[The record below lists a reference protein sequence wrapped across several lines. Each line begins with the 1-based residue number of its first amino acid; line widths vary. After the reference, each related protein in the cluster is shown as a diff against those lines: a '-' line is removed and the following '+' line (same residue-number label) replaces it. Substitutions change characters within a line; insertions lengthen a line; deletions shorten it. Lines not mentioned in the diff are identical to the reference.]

1 LVNLL
6 QRGVEGILERGNGKP
21 GMKTMID
28 ALIPAQ
34 KSLAHVELSGGLSAE
49 RIARIAADAAANG
62 KTRDD
67 SSVTG
72 TYVQV

>member
-1 LVNLL
+1 
-6 QRGVEGILERGNGKP
+6 
-21 GMKTMID
+21 MKTMID

-67 SSVTG
+67 SSMTG